1 MMSAEDTRALVGA
14 AAWRVHLTGTEAE
27 SSAAFEAWLAA
38 DPQNASAWQQ
48 VQRPWS
54 LLGEQAIAPGLI
66 ELRRAALAR
75 AHDAHLQRSRP
86 RAFAAQAAIAAGI
99 LAVAIGGFFA
109 WHAGQPDIYR
119 TATGERRVVTLADG
133 SQIALD
139 SRSEVRVRYTAAT
152 RELTLAAGQARF
164 DVAHDVARPF
174 TVHAREQEVIA
185 TGTAFNVDLIGAN
198 LLVTLIEGRVVV
210 QPVRGG
216 NGSVE
221 SRPAAARGASSE
233 PATRAGGVSQIRSAS
248 PIALDAGE
256 QLAFSPATSPTVT
269 RVNVDRAM
277 AWQNGELVF
286 ENEPMSTVAARVSRY
301 AEHPIVVSDQATAG
315 LRISGVFHTGDV
327 EGFVSTIV
335 SYLPVQSRRA
345 PDGTIHLTHR

>member
-1 MMSAEDTRALVGA
+1 MTGADDTRALVDA
-14 AAWRVHLTGTEAE
+14 AAWRVHLTATEAE

-38 DPQNASAWQQ
+38 DPQNAIAWHQ
-48 VQRPWS
+48 VQRPWD
-54 LLGEQAIAPGLI
+54 LLGEQAIAPELI
-66 ELRRAALAR
+66 ELRGAALAR
-75 AHDAHLQRSRP
+75 AHDARAQPSRP
-86 RAFAAQAAIAAGI
+86 RKSAVGVASAAGI
-99 LAVAIGGFFA
+99 LAVAIGALFA
-109 WHAGQPDIYR
+109 WHAGQPDVYR
-119 TATGERRVVTLADG
+119 TAAGERRVVTLADG
-133 SQIALD
+133 SQVALD
-139 SRSEVRVRYTAAT
+139 SRSEVRVHYTAAT

-164 DVAHDVARPF
+164 DVAHDVTRPF

-210 QPVRGG
+210 QPVR
-216 NGSVE
+216 
-221 SRPAAARGASSE
+221 
-233 PATRAGGVSQIRSAS
+233 SAS

-256 QLAFSPATSPTVT
+256 QLAFSPATSPVVT
-269 RVNVDRAM
+269 RVNVDRAL

-286 ENEPMSTVAARVSRY
+286 EDEPMSTVVARVSRY
-301 AEHPIVVSDQATAG
+301 AGHPIVVSDQATAG

-335 SYLPVQSRRA
+335 SYLPVRSRRA